1 MSKPYKNLLSL
12 QSVSKHFDIKLVNGK
27 KAVLK
32 AVNGVTFNIREGE
45 TFGIVGESGCG
56 KSTLGRLLLGLYDL
70 TDGTISYQGK
80 ALKDFNRNEMKQ
92 FRRES
97 QMIFQD
103 PSGSLNPRR
112 TIKEI
117 LKEPFKVH
125 RMFSEE
131 ERQEKIDYLCEM
143 VGISKQYYDRY
154 PHEMSGG
161 QKQRIGIARAL
172 ALKPKFIVCDEPVS
186 ALDVSIQAQVIN
198 LLKAL
203 QEKFE
208 LTYIFIS
215 HNLSVVKYVSDRI
228 AVMYLGKFVEL
239 APAEKL
245 YQKPLHPYTEALIS
259 SIPQVGDSVKRDKI
273 VLEGDLPSPVHQP
286 TGCKFHTRCP
296 KIMPICKDKEPIL
309 TEMEEKHFVACH
321 LYHKV

>member
-1 MSKPYKNLLSL
+1 MSEAYNNLLSL
-12 QSVSKHFDIKLVNGK
+12 KSVSKHFDIKQVNGK

-32 AVNGVTFNIREGE
+32 AVNGVSFNIREGE

-70 TDGTISYQGK
+70 TEGTVSYLGK
-80 ALKDFNRNEMKQ
+80 ELKDFSNSEMKQ

-112 TIKEI
+112 RIKDI
-117 LKEPFKVH
+117 LNEPFKIH
-125 RMFSEE
+125 KLLTEE
-131 ERQEKIDYLCEM
+131 ERREKIDFLCEM

-203 QEKFE
+203 QEKFD

-239 APAEKL
+239 APAERL
-245 YQKPLHPYTEALIS
+245 YQMPLHPYTEALIS
-259 SIPQVGDSVKRDKI
+259 SIPQVGSTTKREKI

-286 TGCKFHTRCP
+286 SGCKFHTRCP
-296 KIMPICKDKEPIL
+296 KVMSICKKQEPQL
-309 TEMEEKHFVACH
+309 TELEEKHYVACH
-321 LYHKV
+321 LYNQV